1 LKEIPQQVT
10 HKAFLGTVPISRPTN
25 I

>member
-1 LKEIPQQVT
+1 VKEIPQQVT
-10 HKAFLGTVPISRPTN
+10 YKTFLRTVPISRPTN